1 MVQYKEGSTT
11 NCRATNLTIGTELG
25 EEFLVSLQYE
35 EICDWFCIG
44 SASYA
49 LTYHVKVREGS
60 IPLTSSDGSN
70 ATSSVSGNVTTSVSG
85 NATSSGVSNV
95 TSSAESNV
103 TSSGENNA
111 TNALVGNATSSEDGN
126 TTSSTRTK
134 KSYQEMGAASGDI
147 DRSSATTTAKTG
159 SIVTLVAVAIAANLF

>member
-1 MVQYKEGSTT
+1 MQYKEGSTT

-95 TSSAESNV
+95 TSSGES
-103 TSSGENNA
+103 NA
-111 TNALVGNATSSEDGN
+111 TNALVGNSTSSEDGN